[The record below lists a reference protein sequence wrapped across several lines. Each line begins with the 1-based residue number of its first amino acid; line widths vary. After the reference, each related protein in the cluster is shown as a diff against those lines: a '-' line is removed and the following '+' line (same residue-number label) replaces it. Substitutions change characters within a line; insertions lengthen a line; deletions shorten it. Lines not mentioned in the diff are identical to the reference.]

1 MAKNQNSALAPKKSG
16 GKKGLPV
23 DKIIAIALAV
33 VCLLAIIYLVVSVA
47 GSRYTYPTLLIDGEK
62 ISENKYSFYY
72 NMQYINA
79 TNGSPASLGIDPN
92 VSLAKQKYNA
102 DMTWADYFEQLATG
116 SIYEVYILNAEA
128 EKNNFPYNEED
139 TKAADEQIA
148 SIEATCEEY
157 GYSFDYYVKAMYKK
171 NISKDELH
179 SYLKELNRY
188 ERYYTQLTDAYE
200 VTEDEINKQ
209 YNDNKKDYT
218 FADYRYFGFNGS
230 LSTKYD
236 DNGNV
241 IEASEEE
248 KKAALA
254 EAEEKAKK
262 FVQSITDAESF
273 IKLAKENASEDLKEK
288 YEDPDYTLVKGV
300 TSSDVYADLS
310 TWMFDESRKAGDKF
324 YINIGNYYYAIYLE
338 SDLYRDESYATS
350 AQIIALPTSDTLK
363 EEDAKKDL
371 QAKIDEWAKGTK
383 DEDSFIAIRTSNS
396 DKLSGGLYMI
406 SEVQTN
412 DLPEDILSWMFDD
425 SRKEGDYT
433 VISDS
438 EGAYAIYWVEV
449 AENPVWYETAS
460 SAIKY
465 EKYKTEIEA
474 LKANYPLVEK

>member
-1 MAKNQNSALAPKKSG
+1 
-16 GKKGLPV
+16 
-23 DKIIAIALAV
+23 
-33 VCLLAIIYLVVSVA
+33 
-47 GSRYTYPTLLIDGEK
+47 
-62 ISENKYSFYY
+62 
-72 NMQYINA
+72 
-79 TNGSPASLGIDPN
+79 
-92 VSLAKQKYNA
+92 
-102 DMTWADYFEQLATG
+102 
-116 SIYEVYILNAEA
+116 
-128 EKNNFPYNEED
+128 
-139 TKAADEQIA
+139 
-148 SIEATCEEY
+148 
-157 GYSFDYYVKAMYKK
+157 
-171 NISKDELH
+171 
-179 SYLKELNRY
+179 
-188 ERYYTQLTDAYE
+188 
-200 VTEDEINKQ
+200 
-209 YNDNKKDYT
+209 
-218 FADYRYFGFNGS
+218 
-230 LSTKYD
+230 
-236 DNGNV
+236 
-241 IEASEEE
+241 
-248 KKAALA
+248 
-254 EAEEKAKK
+254 
-262 FVQSITDAESF
+262 
-273 IKLAKENASEDLKEK
+273 LKEK

>member
-1 MAKNQNSALAPKKSG
+1 MANVFSEHGISRGDRVMVILKRHFEYWFAT
-16 GKKGLPV
+16 
-23 DKIIAIALAV
+23 IALHKLGAV
-33 VCLLAIIYLVVSVA
+33 MIPATHMLTVNDLVY
-47 GSRYTYPTLLIDGEK
+47 R
-62 ISENKYSFYY
+62 
-72 NMQYINA
+72 
-79 TNGSPASLGIDPN
+79 
-92 VSLAKQKYNA
+92 
-102 DMTWADYFEQLATG
+102 
-116 SIYEVYILNAEA
+116 LNAS
-128 EKNNFPYNEED
+128 K
-139 TKAADEQIA
+139 
-148 SIEATCEEY
+148 
-157 GYSFDYYVKAMYKK
+157 VKAIVCTAQNEVPQKIKEAVSKTDLNPQLFCVQK
-171 NISKDELH
+171 NVDGCED
-179 SYLKELNRY
+179 
-188 ERYYTQLTDAYE
+188 LT
-200 VTEDEINKQ
+200 T
-209 YNDNKKDYT
+209 
-218 FADYRYFGFNGS
+218 
-230 LSTKYD
+230 
-236 DNGNV
+236 
-241 IEASEEE
+241 
-248 KKAALA
+248 AA
-254 EAEEKAKK
+254 
-262 FVQSITDAESF
+262 
-273 IKLAKENASEDLKEK
+273 ENASEDLKEK